1 MRKRSTALCLA
12 CLIFLSGCGDIDD
25 VKQSTVT
32 VNKKGVVTEVLIEDF
47 SSEKYDGEELKKS
60 VKELVDA
67 YNKKTG
73 KVQIDLKKS
82 EVKEGTATV
91 QLQFQTDDDYRGFNQ
106 VDFFAG
112 TVKEAKEAGYGFT
125 GTFVDS
131 KGKDVLP
138 GNVPD
143 KCLDEK
149 VMIIREPLAVLV
161 PGTILYA
168 SKNMELLGKDQAKL
182 SDDTGIS
189 YENAQ
194 VTTEA
199 YGYVIYSAE

>member
-1 MRKRSTALCLA
+1 MLLSA
-12 CLIFLSGCGDIDD
+12 LIFLSGCGSIDD

-47 SSEKYDGEELKKS
+47 SSEKYDGEELKTS

-67 YNKKTG
+67 YNKKAG
-73 KVQIDLKKS
+73 KEQVTLKKS
-82 EVKEGTATV
+82 EVKEGTAVV
-91 QLQFQTDDDYRGFNQ
+91 QLRFETDEDYRGFNQ

-112 TVKEAKEAGYGFT
+112 TVKEAEEEGYDFSGE
-125 GTFVDS
+125 FVDG
-131 KGKDVLP
+131 KGEKVLP
-138 GNVPD
+138 GTVPD
-143 KCLDEK
+143 KCQEEM

-161 PGTILYA
+161 PGTVLYA
-168 SKNMELLGKDQAKL
+168 SKNMELLGKNQAKL
-182 SDDTGIS
+182 SDDTGSS

-199 YGYVIYSAE
+199 YGYVIYRAG